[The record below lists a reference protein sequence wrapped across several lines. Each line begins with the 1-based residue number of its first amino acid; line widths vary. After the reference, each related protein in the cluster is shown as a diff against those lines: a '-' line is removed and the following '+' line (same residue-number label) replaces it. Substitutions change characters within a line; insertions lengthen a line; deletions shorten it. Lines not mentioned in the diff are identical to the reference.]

1 MARHTLLIDADDTL
15 WENNIFFEKTIDDFI
30 TRLEHLGYTR
40 EYIRHILNE
49 TERRNIRQ
57 HGYGV
62 RSFRRSLEDT
72 YLKLAGNSA
81 RREIVKDIEQM
92 ARELENTPPHILDGV
107 PETLAYLAKHHRLIL
122 LTKGEPAEQA
132 AKVERSG
139 LQPYFDAIE
148 IVLEKDSGTYGRMIE
163 QFNIVKSHGWMV
175 GNSPRSDINPGAA
188 VGSERRVHSAF
199 GHVGTGK
206 IRTRK
211 RHRETADSFN
221 VPRTP
226 RTFLEIISLLR
237 RRTLPPRARHPQTQV
252 AGENIQLN
260 GRIRRS
266 LAFEALPRQP
276 QSGWAQDICSFPK
289 ISLASV
295 SESEGLLH
303 FRCRF
308 MLCPLGHRKTI
319 R

>member
-15 WENNIFFEKTIDDFI
+15 WENNIFFEKTIDHFI
-30 TRLEHLGYTR
+30 TQLEHLGYTR

-81 RREIVKDIEQM
+81 RREMVKDIEQM
-92 ARELENTPPHILDGV
+92 AQELESTPPHILDGV

-139 LQPYFDAIE
+139 LQPHFDAIE

-163 QFNIVKSHGWMV
+163 QFKIVKSHGWMV
-175 GNSPRSDINPGAA
+175 GNSPRSDINPALQSGLNA
-188 VGSERRVHSAF
+188 VFIPHSATWELEKSELESGSGRLLILSAF
-199 GHVGTGK
+199 
-206 IRTRK
+206 
-211 RHRETADSFN
+211 RE
-221 VPRTP
+221 
-226 RTFLEIISLLR
+226 LR
-237 RRTLPPRARHPQTQV
+237 
-252 AGENIQLN
+252 
-260 GRIRRS
+260 S
-266 LAFEALPRQP
+266 
-276 QSGWAQDICSFPK
+276 
-289 ISLASV
+289 
-295 SESEGLLH
+295 H
-303 FRCRF
+303 F
-308 MLCPLGHRKTI
+308 
-319 R
+319 

>member
-81 RREIVKDIEQM
+81 RREMVKDIERM
-92 ARELENTPPHILDGV
+92 AHELESTPPHILDGV

-139 LQPYFDAIE
+139 LQPHFDAIE

-163 QFNIVKSHGWMV
+163 QFKIVKSHGWMV
-175 GNSPRSDINPGAA
+175 GNSPRSDINPALQSGLNA
-188 VGSERRVHSAF
+188 VFIPHSATWELEKSELES
-199 GHVGTGK
+199 GTGK
-206 IRTRK
+206 LLILSTF
-211 RHRETADSFN
+211 RE
-221 VPRTP
+221 
-226 RTFLEIISLLR
+226 LR
-237 RRTLPPRARHPQTQV
+237 A
-252 AGENIQLN
+252 
-260 GRIRRS
+260 
-266 LAFEALPRQP
+266 
-276 QSGWAQDICSFPK
+276 
-289 ISLASV
+289 
-295 SESEGLLH
+295 H
-303 FRCRF
+303 F
-308 MLCPLGHRKTI
+308 
-319 R
+319 